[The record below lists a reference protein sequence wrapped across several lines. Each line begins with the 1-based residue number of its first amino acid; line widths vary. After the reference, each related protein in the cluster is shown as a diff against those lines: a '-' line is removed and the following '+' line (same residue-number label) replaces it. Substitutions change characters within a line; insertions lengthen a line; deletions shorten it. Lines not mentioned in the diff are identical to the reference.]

1 MLKTSVVKK
10 NNMKSNSPFKQ
21 DKCAAAWEKKKASY
35 MSRKSKT
42 SMRRVDGKMEKYE
55 NNLIPLTLNYSEIK
69 ALSTESREKL
79 RQYKPRSIGQASR
92 IAGVTPSDISVLL
105 VYLKR

>member
-1 MLKTSVVKK
+1 MQITSVVKR

-42 SMRRVDGKMEKYE
+42 SIRR
-55 NNLIPLTLNYSEIK
+55 L
-69 ALSTESREKL
+69 
-79 RQYKPRSIGQASR
+79 
-92 IAGVTPSDISVLL
+92 
-105 VYLKR
+105 